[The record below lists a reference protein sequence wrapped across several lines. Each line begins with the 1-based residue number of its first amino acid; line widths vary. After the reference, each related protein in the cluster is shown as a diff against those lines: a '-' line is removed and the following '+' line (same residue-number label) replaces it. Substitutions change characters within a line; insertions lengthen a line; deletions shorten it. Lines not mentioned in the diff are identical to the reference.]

1 MTYQETVS
9 YLYAQ
14 LPAFQK
20 MGKKAINPSLD
31 NIKAFCEYL
40 GEPQNKFKS
49 IHVAGTNGKGS
60 SCHMLASILQ
70 ESGYKVGLYTSPHLK
85 DFRERFLI
93 NGKLVEEGLIV
104 SFVEKHN
111 KFIKNLNPSFFEVTV
126 ALAFDIFAK
135 EEVDFAII
143 ETGLGGRLDSTNV
156 INPIVSLI
164 TNIGFDHMDVLGNT
178 LPEIAREKGGIIKP
192 GIPVVISERDNETDQ
207 VFIKLAKERSSD
219 ITFAQDKYIIA
230 GVIPDIDVTKYLVSN
245 LITGEK
251 SSYELDL
258 QGTYQSNNLLGVL
271 TVAIILTNHYAIYI
285 NTANIFNG
293 LRKTVVNTGL
303 KGRWQK
309 LGSSPLIIADTGHNE
324 HAFKLLNRHISK
336 YNGSNCHFILG
347 FASDKKLDG
356 ILGLLPSG
364 GKYYFSTF
372 DSSRSKT
379 EEELKTTATHFNI
392 IDVAFFRNVN
402 IALAFAK
409 QQATV
414 DDFIFI
420 GGSTYLVAELDNL

>member
-20 MGKKAINPSLD
+20 IGKKAITPSLD
-31 NIKAFCEYL
+31 NIKAFCRYL

-85 DFRERFLI
+85 DFRERFRV
-93 NGKLVEEGLIV
+93 NGKLVEEQLIV
-104 SFVEKHN
+104 SFVEKH
-111 KFIKNLNPSFFEVTV
+111 KEFIKNLNPSFFEVTV
-126 ALAFDIFAK
+126 ALAFDVFAK
-135 EEVDFAII
+135 EEVDFAVI

-164 TNIGFDHMDVLGNT
+164 TNVGFDHMDVLGNT

-192 GIPVVISERDNETDQ
+192 CIPVVISERDNETDQ
-207 VFIKLAKERSSD
+207 VFIELAKERSSP
-219 ITFAQDKYIIA
+219 ITFAQDVYMITGA
-230 GVIPDIDVTKYLVSN
+230 IPDTKSTKYLVDN
-245 LITGEK
+245 KGTAGE
-251 SSYELDL
+251 SFYELDL

-271 TVAIILTNHYAIYI
+271 SVARILRNHNAINI
-285 NTANIFNG
+285 NTVNIFNG
-293 LRKTVVNTGL
+293 LKKTITNTDL
-303 KGRWQK
+303 KGRWQT
-309 LGSSPLIIADTGHNE
+309 LGFSPLIIADTGHNE
-324 HAFKLLNRHISK
+324 HAFKLLDSHISK
-336 YNGSNCHFILG
+336 YSDSNCHLILG

-372 DSSRSKT
+372 DSPRSKT
-379 EEELKTTATHFNI
+379 KEELKTIATNFNI
-392 IDVAFFRNVN
+392 SDVAFFRNVN
-402 IALAFAK
+402 VALAFAK
-409 QQATV
+409 QQATK
-414 DDFIFI
+414 DDLIFI